1 MMIIIFTIIDFKIKI
16 TTNLTEVNFLDI
28 TFDLEWNEI
37 LTDRTKNQMIN

>member
-28 TFDLEWNEI
+28 TFDLE
-37 LTDRTKNQMIN
+37 